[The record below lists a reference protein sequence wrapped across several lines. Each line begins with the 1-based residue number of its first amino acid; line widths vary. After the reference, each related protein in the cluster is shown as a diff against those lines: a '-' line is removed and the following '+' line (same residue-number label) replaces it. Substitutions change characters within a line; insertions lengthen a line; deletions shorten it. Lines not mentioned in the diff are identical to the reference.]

1 MDRHDVSWQGYW
13 PACPTPFHADQTLD
27 LDSFRALLEFYI
39 GEGVHGLLVN
49 GTSGEWFSQT
59 TAERHAVVETAVE
72 VAAGRVPVVAGCT
85 SYTAL
90 EAAELGRHALAAG
103 ASGISSTPPPYSK
116 TFPDETVQYFTDIS
130 DGIDGPL
137 LVYNWP
143 HGCSVEIDPDLA
155 DRIADIEK
163 VVGIK
168 DSTPNAQQFYETTRR
183 VVDRVRVFGPFMSSE
198 GFEQLLL
205 HGGDGF
211 IGGGTLFGRPD
222 AEFWES
228 YWSGDHDACRAHA
241 VRTDRLFPKLWLPGG
256 WAGKYGAYQSQLKAI
271 MKMLGQPGGEVRRP
285 RLPVTDPA
293 SLAEIRAV
301 LIEESL
307 IPQPAEAR

>member
-1 MDRHDVSWQGYW
+1 MDRNDVSWHGYW
-13 PACPTPFHADQTLD
+13 PACPTPFHADQSLD

-59 TAERHAVVETAVE
+59 TAERHAVVEAAVE

-85 SYTAL
+85 SYTAR

-103 ASGISSTPPPYSK
+103 AAGISSTPPPYSK
-116 TFPDETVQYFTDIS
+116 TFPDETVQYFRDIS
-130 DGIDGPL
+130 NGIAGPI

-143 HGCSVEIDPDLA
+143 HGCSVEIDPALA
-155 DRIADIEK
+155 DRIADIEH

-168 DSTPNAQQFYETTRR
+168 DSTPNAQQFYETTRT

-228 YWSGDHDACRAHA
+228 YWRGDHDACRAHA
-241 VRTDRLFPKLWLPGG
+241 MRTDRLFPKLWLPGG

-271 MKMLGQPGGEVRRP
+271 MRMLGQPGGEVRRP

-293 SLAEIRAV
+293 SLAAIRAV

-307 IPQPAEAR
+307 IPQPVEAA